1 MPRMY
6 LFVCSGASLIFTT
19 VLSAQVQTQQQSV
32 QQPVSY
38 QLKEQHL
45 DYNQVPVNSIS
56 KKVNDQYSIAYNSG
70 LSTWKQEVL
79 KMNSMKP
86 AVKQLS
92 YMDKATKLK
101 TENNNWWIDPSKSH
115 NDGFIKGTSIKVNNN

>member
-6 LFVCSGASLIFTT
+6 FFVCGGVSLIFTT
-19 VLSAQVQTQQQSV
+19 VLSAQVQTRQQSV
-32 QQPVSY
+32 QPVSY

-45 DYNQVPVNSIS
+45 DYDQLPVNSVS
-56 KKVNDQYSIAYNSG
+56 KKVNDQYSVAYNSG

-79 KMNSMKP
+79 KMNSLKP

-92 YMDKATKLK
+92 YMDKATMLK

-115 NDGFIKGTSIKVNNN
+115 NGGFIKGTSIKVNNN